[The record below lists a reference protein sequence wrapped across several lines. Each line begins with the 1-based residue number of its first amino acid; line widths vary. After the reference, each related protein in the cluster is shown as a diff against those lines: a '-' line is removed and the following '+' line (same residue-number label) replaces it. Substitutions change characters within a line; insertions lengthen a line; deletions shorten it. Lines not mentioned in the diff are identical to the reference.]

1 MGMPISTRLRILAA
15 GLVAAASLFAGTARA
30 DVVDCLPERV
40 RAANDRVDMR
50 CQGIDR
56 WFIAFRSNTDAAH
69 LNQMLSLINAAVLA
83 GKTIKVYYNV
93 DSGGNGILWAVE
105 IFK

>member
-1 MGMPISTRLRILAA
+1 MSISKRLRILAA
-15 GLVAAASLFAGTARA
+15 GFAAWACLFTGTARA
-30 DVVDCLPERV
+30 DAVDCLPERV
-40 RAANDRVDMR
+40 RAANDRIDMR
-50 CQGIDR
+50 FDR

-69 LNQMLSLINAAVLA
+69 LNQMLSLINAAILA